1 MMTDMLPL
9 RRAWPKITA
18 RSDSPLAARSAHVVL
33 SQGLQHAGTGD
44 AGDGCDQAGGEGDG
58 GQDQML
64 PGSDARDVGKSLKC
78 TEKIRIR
85 TMARKNCGVTIPSTA
100 PMVAAVSIIVSPAQR
115 GENAQG
121 QAEGN
126 AQHDGR
132 TSQAETVGQP
142 LEDHARGGHAVAEG
156 VAEVEL

>member
-9 RRAWPKITA
+9 RSAWPKITA
-18 RSDSPLAARSAHVVL
+18 RSDNPFGARGADVVL
-33 SQGLQHAGTGD
+33 PQGLQHAGTGD

-64 PGSDARDVGKSLKC
+64 PGSDAGRWQESEMYGKDQDQNDCEEELRRDDPEDSAHGC
-78 TEKIRIR
+78 D
-85 TMARKNCGVTIPSTA
+85 GVDHGA
-100 PMVAAVSIIVSPAQR
+100 PAQR
-115 GENAQG
+115 GENTEG

-132 TSQAETVGQP
+132 TSQAQTIGQP
-142 LEDHARGGHAVAEG
+142 LEDHARRGHAVAEG